1 MVTRDW
7 WVPIVLGLLSI
18 VVGVIVLIKPS
29 NSLATL
35 AVMTGVFVLIFGLME
50 VISALFFHPES
61 RGLVAMV
68 GVLSAIVGIALI
80 RHPVKG
86 VTFVALLL
94 GIWLVVIGA
103 VRLIAAFDS
112 DEDRAWR
119 FAVGLVELAAGIVI
133 VASPDIGY
141 ATLALLVGISLLLN
155 GGSLL
160 ALGWLMHS
168 AKRAA
173 EGPTRGPA
181 RAG

>member
-7 WVPIVLGLLSI
+7 WVPALLGLLSI

-29 NSLATL
+29 DSLAAL

-61 RGLVAMV
+61 RGMVALV
-68 GVLSAIVGIALI
+68 GVVSAVIGIALI

-94 GIWLVVIGA
+94 GIWLVVIGV
-103 VRLIAAFDS
+103 VRLISAFDTH
-112 DEDRAWR
+112 EDRGWR
-119 FAVGLVELAAGIVI
+119 IAVGLVELVAGVVI
-133 VASPDIGY
+133 VASPNIGY
-141 ATLALLVGISLLLN
+141 ATLAVLVGVSLLLN

-160 ALGWLMHS
+160 VLGWLMHTT
-168 AKRAA
+168 KRAA
-173 EGPTRGPA
+173 ESPARGPA
-181 RAG
+181 QAH